1 MHNCKFGAA
10 LVLLTLFAATAQ
22 AGVGIISTDRFGY
35 EGTVLRFGTLADA
48 FAGTNSI
55 DEVTVTERDLAIY
68 VDDTYNVVMG
78 SWWYS
83 THDSGSA
90 GWGNTHGNTGVGFT
104 QLYDSDSSTDTVL
117 DMAFGNFDGT
127 YWTEFS
133 LDLQGANANSADDHS
148 RLSVYDNVND
158 GGIFHEYNLSLTA
171 TGLEGTELSP
181 GVIEAT
187 NHPTGVMGSY
197 TGVFELTENQTSG
210 ANIGFYTFDL
220 TLNMENWAWDN
231 RENLTYPSDGFA
243 DSYFATVPEP
253 GSIALWSLLG
263 VGGLGLAAWRRRK

>member
-1 MHNCKFGAA
+1 MKGLGTVLA
-10 LVLLTLFAATAQ
+10 LLTLFAATAQ
-22 AGVGIISTDRFGY
+22 AGVGIIVTDRFGY
-35 EGTVLRFGTLADA
+35 EGTVLRFDSLEDA
-48 FAGTNSI
+48 QAGVDPI
-55 DEVTVTERDLAIY
+55 DNVSVSERDLTIY
-68 VDDTYNVVMG
+68 VDDTYNIVMG
-78 SWWYS
+78 SWWY
-83 THDSGSA
+83 TTDPQGRM
-90 GWGNTHGNTGVGFT
+90 GYGNTHGNTGVGFT
-104 QLYDSDSSTDTVL
+104 QLYDTDSSTDTVL

-127 YWTEFS
+127 HWTEFS
-133 LDLQGANANSADDHS
+133 LDLAGVNAGPEDAS

-187 NHPTGVMGSY
+187 NHPTGVTGSY
-197 TGVFELTENQTSG
+197 TGLFELTENQTSP
-210 ANIGFYTFDL
+210 ANIGFYTFDF
-220 TLNMENWAWDN
+220 TLNMDNWAWHN
-231 RENLTYPSDGFA
+231 RDNLTYPADGFS